1 MFNNID
7 SFPLQVFFF
16 HSQLPPL
23 SSNKLHKSETLKVLH
38 VTWGSLL
45 FRLSWPLGPADLGS
59 LISEPLPAP
68 VETERGC
75 HRNLSCLLSGF
86 SCSEPSPTNSFST
99 LQPRWPFRRTSL
111 MVHDL
116 LVSILSLVALWPSE
130 HSLVP
135 GVVHEVPPLA
145 RAGPRHSSPHSR
157 SYRWVSIKLPFPK
170 DVFSFHC
177 LSAYTTYILKSSFFF
192 LVLQVLLRKC
202 KIWSIG
208 AFIHFCWW
216 LWCWWESCPSRSAS
230 LSAFMN
236 ILKMTSKSRLDWS
249 IGPFKMSHML
259 TIVSDV
265 INHRREKCSDSGYIL
280 R

>member
-16 HSQLPPL
+16 YWAPAHSYPHYHPTSCINQRPWRSYMSPEALCSSDSAGLGALLIWVL
-23 SSNKLHKSETLKVLH
+23 SS
-38 VTWGSLL
+38 
-45 FRLSWPLGPADLGS
+45 LSPC
-59 LISEPLPAP
+59 LPP

-75 HRNLSCLLSGF
+75 HRNLTCLLSGF
-86 SCSEPSPTNSFST
+86 PCSEPSPTNSFST

-111 MVHDL
+111 IVHDL
-116 LVSILSLVALWPSE
+116 LVNILSLVALWPSE
-130 HSLVP
+130 HSLAP
-135 GVVHEVPPLA
+135 RVVHEVPPLA
-145 RAGPRHSSPHSR
+145 RAGPRHSWPHSR
-157 SYRWVSIKLPFPK
+157 SYRWVSIKLPFRK

-177 LSAYTTYILKSSFFF
+177 LSAYTIYILEFFF

-236 ILKMTSKSRLDWS
+236 ILKMTSKSRLYWS
-249 IGPFKMSHML
+249 ICP
-259 TIVSDV
+259 
-265 INHRREKCSDSGYIL
+265 C
-280 R
+280 